1 MSQLDRCLA
10 PNAAFI
16 ELGSEEREQVFVTFS

>member
-10 PNAAFI
+10 SNRFI
-16 ELGSEEREQVFVTFS
+16 ELGEEEREQVFVTFS